1 MAGMVPSPTTGETEM
16 TKLNTKADELKI
28 DELETVSG
36 GFLWIP
42 VVVGAFLLGT
52 AIRTGIDKVVDKI
65 TN

>member
-1 MAGMVPSPTTGETEM
+1 MEQ
-16 TKLNTKADELKI
+16 LNTKTNELNTN
-28 DELETVSG
+28 ELDAVSG

-65 TN
+65 TK

>member
-1 MAGMVPSPTTGETEM
+1 MEQ
-16 TKLNTKADELKI
+16 LNIKTDELKT

-36 GFLWIP
+36 GFIWIP

-65 TN
+65 TK

>member
-1 MAGMVPSPTTGETEM
+1 M
-16 TKLNTKADELKI
+16 TKLKTKADELKI

-52 AIRTGIDKVVDKI
+52 AIRAGIDKVVDKV